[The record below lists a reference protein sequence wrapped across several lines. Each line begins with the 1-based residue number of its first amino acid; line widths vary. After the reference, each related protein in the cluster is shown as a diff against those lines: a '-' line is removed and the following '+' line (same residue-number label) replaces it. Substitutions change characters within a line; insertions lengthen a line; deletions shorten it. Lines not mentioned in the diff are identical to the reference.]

1 MTDSGKNRPV
11 RQTGYSFASEATR
24 ARNGRLQ
31 PDSCVT
37 MQGISSP
44 GPTRFAM
51 PSRRMG
57 GR

>member
-37 MQGISSP
+37 MRGISSP
-44 GPTRFAM
+44 GPTWFAM
-51 PSRRMG
+51 TSRRKDS
-57 GR
+57 R